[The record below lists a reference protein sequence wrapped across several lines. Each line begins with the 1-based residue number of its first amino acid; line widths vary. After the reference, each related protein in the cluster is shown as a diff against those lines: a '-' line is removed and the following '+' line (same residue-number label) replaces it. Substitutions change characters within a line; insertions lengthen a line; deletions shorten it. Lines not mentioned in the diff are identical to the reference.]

1 MSRRK
6 SRDLSPE
13 ERRLWNKVT
22 DTVTPS
28 QISNAMA
35 PLEFPDSVNVPNIK
49 TSETA
54 SSPPA
59 RRVSLPAYYPPV
71 SKPKKPEPL
80 LLAPLDLKS
89 RRRLKRGQ
97 NALEGTLDLHGM
109 TQQAAHGRLI
119 QFLMQAQAGGA
130 RYVLVITG
138 KGKAANPD
146 TGERG
151 VLRRMVPKWL
161 SDRSLS
167 SLVAGFDEAHLSHG
181 GSGALYVRLRRQRN
195 GGNSV

>member
-1 MSRRK
+1 MSRK
-6 SRDLSPE
+6 KTRDLSPE
-13 ERRLWNKVT
+13 ERRLWNRVK
-22 DTVTPS
+22 DSVTPTQTS
-28 QISNAMA
+28 RAVK
-35 PLEFPDSVNVPNIK
+35 PLEFPGSSSASK
-49 TSETA
+49 TE
-54 SSPPA
+54 SPAKPAKPIA
-59 RRVSLPAYYPPV
+59 RRVALPAYYPPV
-71 SKPKKPEPL
+71 SKPRKPEPL

-97 NALEGTLDLHGM
+97 HALDATLDLHGM

-119 QFLMQAQAGGA
+119 QFLMQAQSGGA

-151 VLRRMVPKWL
+151 ILRRMVPNWL
-161 SDRSLS
+161 SDSALS
-167 SLVAGFDEAHLSHG
+167 DIVSGFDEAHFSHG

-195 GGNSV
+195 GGHPI

>member
-1 MSRRK
+1 MSRK
-6 SRDLSPE
+6 KTRDLSPE
-13 ERRLWNKVT
+13 ERRLWNRVK
-22 DTVTPS
+22 DSVTPS
-28 QISNAMA
+28 QTSRAVT
-35 PLEFPDSVNVPNIK
+35 PLEFPGPSSVSKMESPTK
-49 TSETA
+49 PAKPTSQ
-54 SSPPA
+54 
-59 RRVSLPAYYPPV
+59 RVALPAYYPPV
-71 SKPKKPEPL
+71 SKPRKPEPL
-80 LLAPLDLKS
+80 LLAPLDPKS

-97 NALEGTLDLHGM
+97 HALDATLDLHGL

-151 VLRRMVPKWL
+151 ILRRMVPNWL

-167 SLVAGFDEAHLSHG
+167 SLVAGYDEAHLSHG
-181 GSGALYVRLRRQRN
+181 GSGALYVRLRRQRA
-195 GGNSV
+195 GGNST

>member
-28 QISNAMA
+28 QVSHATA
-35 PLEFPDSVNVPNIK
+35 PLEFPNSVSVPNIK
-49 TSETA
+49 SQEKA
-54 SSPPA
+54 STPPV